1 MIGTTAPHPR
11 GRDGRVSSNPEA
23 TRSDRTDLIGRVLK
37 TVSYTIREDDL
48 DMYLPVAGEEHAAFS
63 NEEAAKAAGYARRVT
78 PPSFAPFVAVQALLR
93 TFDWEADFRFD
104 YRTGTAMFGEQ
115 ELEYR
120 RPLYVGETLTV
131 RAEVIDVYEKQGKRR
146 FDVIQVSFTA
156 ADESGDTAFHGVQS
170 YLLFT

>member
-1 MIGTTAPHPR
+1 MSG
-11 GRDGRVSSNPEA
+11 NPGAAEP
-23 TRSDRTDLIGRVLK
+23 DRADLIGRVLK

-48 DMYLPVAGEEHAAFS
+48 QMYLPVAGEEHAAFS
-63 NEEAAKAAGYARRVT
+63 NDEAAKAVGYARRVT
-78 PPSFAPFVAVQALLR
+78 PPSFVPFVAVQALLR
-93 TFDWEADFRFD
+93 TFDWETDFRFD

-115 ELEYR
+115 ALEYR

-156 ADESGDTAFHGVQS
+156 ADGSSDIAFHGVQS
-170 YLLFT
+170 YLLFK

>member
-1 MIGTTAPHPR
+1 MSG
-11 GRDGRVSSNPEA
+11 NPGA
-23 TRSDRTDLIGRVLK
+23 TGPGRTDLIGRVLK

-48 DMYLPVAGEEHAAFS
+48 DMYLPVAGEEHAAFLDD
-63 NEEAAKAAGYARRVT
+63 EAAKAAGYVRRVT

-93 TFDWEADFRFD
+93 TFDWETDFRFD

-131 RAEVIDVYEKQGKRR
+131 RAEVTDVYEKQGKRR

-170 YLLFT
+170 YILFK

>member
-1 MIGTTAPHPR
+1 MSENPGTAGP
-11 GRDGRVSSNPEA
+11 
-23 TRSDRTDLIGRVLK
+23 DRTDLIGRVLK
-37 TVSYTIREDDL
+37 PVSYTIREDDL

-63 NEEAAKAAGYARRVT
+63 NDEAAKAVGYVRRVT

-93 TFDWEADFRFD
+93 TFDWETDFRFD

-131 RAEVIDVYEKQGKRR
+131 RAEVADVYEKQGKRR

-156 ADESGDTAFHGVQS
+156 ADESGNTAFHGVQS
-170 YLLFT
+170 YILFT